1 MALPFRVTL
10 VSSESEYH
18 PASELELACTS
29 VFPNAGW
36 CSARQ
41 CNYPQELEVRFR
53 EEVHIRRVRILVHES
68 RIPRDIMLYVGTASA
83 SGGGGGPGGPGADGG
98 ALSGTS
104 TATTDMRRLGHVT
117 FSDNA
122 DSEYQA
128 REQKYVSVN
137 ERGTVLRV
145 VMHECHA
152 NPLNRF
158 GQVGIVSLQ
167 VEGGPT
173 HGAPLLPNQIPDA
186 PGSAVAAAAATPRT
200 QQQAATNQLLRDER
214 GRRRDADSYEVV
226 YPRATLSSTDM
237 PLNWGQ
243 ASVVDRVLLEAGVDV
258 DLVEATQPAHR
269 VDTTTHRIVEQLTR
283 KKAEAA
289 ARDDFAAAKRLKET
303 IVEVLRV
310 GSEVV
315 RLERV
320 KARAIE
326 GEDYDA
332 AAQVKGAIRELE
344 QHRDR
349 LPRAHDELP
358 VHASQQRQ
366 QNAGDG
372 RMMMTMPGAM
382 PHDSPP
388 HPGSSGRGVVVGG
401 RDREREGAP
410 PPSMF
415 GGGPPE
421 RRSGERGAPVNYD
434 EKPLTGSAPEDDA
447 SAAGR
452 FGDDPAAP
460 QHPSSAAARRKSPR
474 RTPRA
479 PREPRD
485 QHGHDRAEAPPLFNE
500 GAVSV
505 RRGDGND
512 PFRRL
517 MLAHLKTIGEQEPL
531 GAAAGGAGAPGGR
544 GDGEWGDGASVADVL
559 GSTVVACVSSRKRW
573 QLREAAL
580 HVLGENLAAVAGA
593 VNVLRVFKMV
603 CVMLFRGLSDRNPQ
617 VYICAVALLCA
628 VFEEQGK
635 PEAAGS
641 PATAAVAAV
650 GPAGPAGAAGAVGH
664 KLAKG
669 LPPATPQHPGGS
681 KVTLTVGTVRSGEVL
696 RGVQTVLPVIVRQ
709 TAASNARVRG
719 SSSDAILFLARQPH
733 VGPSIVAKHLH
744 IGTGEMS
751 KSWRMVCGSLR
762 LLITLVREFGF
773 EDHSRE
779 EAGEDH
785 SQHPRGLMFGRVVHS
800 TVEALQ
806 HQNGDIRHAALDLL
820 VLAYTIMG
828 RRVEPFL
835 RPLKPFLLD
844 LLRERFM
851 AADTEQ
857 AETAHVA
864 EWSWHDS
871 QLIAT
876 VSADKLH
883 KAHHASPPRTLHK
896 KDRLSRSPSKSPS
909 HSPNKSPTR
918 ARGRDHTRRSAK
930 PHHSRSPAKGKTH
943 TPHQSTSPTKGKGA
957 KQNGSPSP
965 QHQEDRSG
973 SRSPSGSRSG
983 SGSPRRQNAGVERGR
998 GAKRDRARKKSSVG
1012 ITEKKRVASTGKK
1025 KSAHRPKLPRQKPG
1039 TAGGQTAP
1047 GVSAFNVDG
1056 GEEGANE
1063 GGEEVELAK
1072 NAEADA
1078 ADVEGASSA
1087 AIDVAAEKG
1096 GDNKKTEGRP
1106 GAEKNDTSDGESG
1119 GNTGKVV
1126 AAASTPKK
1134 GGPGGEDKAGDK
1146 AEVKGDEAK
1155 VKDKGDGEGE
1165 PMGEKKGE
1173 EDAQAKAKEDAE
1185 AKTKEA
1191 ADEKTRKEADEKGN
1205 KEADSKAKEEEE
1217 KKEEPPPPKKKKG
1230 FCTIL

>member
-83 SGGGGGPGGPGADGG
+83 SGGGGGPGADGG

-137 ERGTVLRV
+137 ERGMVLRV

-167 VEGGPT
+167 VEGRPT
-173 HGAPLLPNQIPDA
+173 QGAPLLPNQVPDA

-226 YPRATLSSTDM
+226 YPRATLTSSDM
-237 PLNWGQ
+237 PSNWGQ

-320 KARAIE
+320 KARAIQ

-332 AAQVKGAIRELE
+332 AAEVKGTIRELE

-349 LPRAHDELP
+349 LPRAHDEQP
-358 VHASQQRQ
+358 VHATQQRQ
-366 QNAGDG
+366 QHDGDG
-372 RMMMTMPGAM
+372 RMIMTMPGAM

-388 HPGSSGRGVVVGG
+388 HPGSSGRGVFVGSQ
-401 RDREREGAP
+401 DREREGAP

-505 RRGDGND
+505 RRRDDGND

-531 GAAAGGAGAPGGR
+531 GAAAGGAGALGGR

-593 VNVLRVFKMV
+593 MNVLRVFKMV

-617 VYICAVALLCA
+617 VYICAVGLLCA

-641 PATAAVAAV
+641 PATAAVAAAGPV
-650 GPAGPAGAAGAVGH
+650 GPAGPAVAVGH

-851 AADTEQ
+851 AADTEH
-857 AETAHVA
+857 AATAHVA

-918 ARGRDHTRRSAK
+918 APRGRDHTRRSAK
-930 PHHSRSPAKGKTH
+930 PQHSRSPAKGKAH
-943 TPHQSTSPTKGKGA
+943 TPHQNTSPTKGTGTKP
-957 KQNGSPSP
+957 NRSSPHR
-965 QHQEDRSG
+965 HQEDRSG

-1012 ITEKKRVASTGKK
+1012 ITEKKVVASTGKK

-1039 TAGGQTAP
+1039 FAGGQTTP

-1056 GEEGANE
+1056 GGGGGEE

-1078 ADVEGASSA
+1078 ADVEGASNA

-1096 GDNKKTEGRP
+1096 GDNTKTEGRI
-1106 GAEKNDTSDGESG
+1106 GAEKHDRSDGESG
-1119 GNTGKVV
+1119 ENTGKGV

-1134 GGPGGEDKAGDK
+1134 GGPGGEDKANGK
-1146 AEVKGDEAK
+1146 AEDRDDEAK
-1155 VKDKGDGEGE
+1155 VKDGGD
-1165 PMGEKKGE
+1165 KKRE
-1173 EDAQAKAKEDAE
+1173 EDAKAKEDTE
-1185 AKTKEA
+1185 AMTKEA
-1191 ADEKTRKEADEKGN
+1191 TDEKTKKEAGEKG
-1205 KEADSKAKEEEE
+1205 KEEAESKVNE
-1217 KKEEPPPPKKKKG
+1217 GEKKKEENPPPKKKKG
-1230 FCTIL
+1230 FCAIL